1 MADPPGL
8 RSDKIAHSFED
19 ISWFAAAVARRSVG
33 LDLIGLQSGEHCK
46 L

>member
-8 RSDKIAHSFED
+8 RPYKIANLLED
-19 ISWFAAAVARRSVG
+19 ISCFAAAVSRFSVG
-33 LDLIGLQSGEHCK
+33 LDSIGLQSGERCE